1 MKIGIMGG
9 TFNPIH
15 LGHLM
20 LGEYIRE
27 GIGLDKVLFIPT
39 GEPPHKDKSKVIGGV
54 HRKAMTELSIEDN
67 PYFFLSSIELDRK
80 DKSYTIDTIT
90 EIKSKY
96 KDDTFVMIIGPDS
109 LMSIESWK
117 DSSKLLREIDFI
129 VADRTSRE
137 KKDLVEEIKRLNL
150 KYSINIKHL
159 DIPLLEISSTEIR
172 DRVRKNKSIK
182 YLVKENV
189 YRYILENDLYR

>member
-20 LGEYIRE
+20 LSEYIRE
-27 GIGLDKVLFIPT
+27 GLALDKVIFIPT
-39 GEPPHKDKSKVIGGV
+39 GQPPHKDTSAVIDGI
-54 HRKAMTELSIEDN
+54 HRKAMTELAIEDN

-80 DKSYTIDTIT
+80 DKTYTIDTIK
-90 EIKSKY
+90 ELKEQY
-96 KDDTFVMIIGPDS
+96 KEHTFVMIMGPDS

-117 DSSKLLREIDFI
+117 DSSKLLKEIDFI
-129 VADRTSRE
+129 VADRVSRE
-137 KKDLVEEIKRLNL
+137 NKEISKEIKRLNL
-150 KYSINIKHL
+150 KYNIDIKQL
-159 DIPLLEISSTEIR
+159 DIPLLEISSTQIR
-172 DRVRKNKSIK
+172 DRLKRNKSIK

-189 YRYILENDLYR
+189 YRYILKNDLYK